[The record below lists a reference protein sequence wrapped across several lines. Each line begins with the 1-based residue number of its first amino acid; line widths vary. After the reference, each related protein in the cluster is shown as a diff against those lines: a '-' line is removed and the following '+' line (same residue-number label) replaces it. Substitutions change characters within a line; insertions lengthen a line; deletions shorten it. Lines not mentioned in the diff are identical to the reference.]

1 MVYLIL
7 VNVSL
12 LLCYAL
18 YSIFLKKLTFFQ
30 LNRIYLLGAVIV
42 SLLIPIGLFIDMPR
56 GFIAEEALPH
66 IDLHLFIDEEMLL
79 AEQADRAASMQD
91 ILQIVYWIGA
101 GLALLWL
108 CFRCSRVLALLRSGK
123 STFSFAFFRTVVL
136 ADQVLDN
143 KVIAEHEQIHVAQGH
158 SYDLVFVELVRVF
171 NWFNPV
177 LRLYLKELK
186 FQHECIAD
194 EQSSVDR
201 VAYAELLV
209 AQAMQVERSHFLHEF
224 SEKSLLKNRIAMLFK
239 DKTQNKY
246 KFLYLSIAPVLGLTL
261 LSTLVFNSS
270 NAKSMVRDIENK
282 VEQTTLNDLK
292 EINFDVAN
300 NKDADASTVGESGEP
315 KRTQQDSI
323 YTNPQVKPQVM
334 NAASIKVLLDE
345 WANAV
350 KISADAAASQAVVFR
365 ILVER
370 DGRVSRA
377 FATTKVGDQEKEIP
391 ADQLVASKWKPARDN
406 GKAVRSWTT
415 VYTSFDKNND
425 QQKVASKAVLIEASS
440 KYTAQQQDSIR
451 AKAMENERKIFTATE
466 VNPEPVGGLA
476 QFRKWIGD
484 NYSYPQAAIDAELKG
499 QMVIYFIVEADGE
512 LSNFKVIKDLGHGTG
527 EAALDVLRKATNWKP
542 GIQNGRTV
550 RVAYTLPITLN
561 LERDK
566 KG

>member
-56 GFIAEEALPH
+56 GLIAEETLPN
-66 IDLHLFIDEEMLL
+66 IDLNLFLGEEMLL

-108 CFRCSRVLALLRSGK
+108 CFRCSRVLALLRSGN

-136 ADQVLDN
+136 ADQVSEN
-143 KVIAEHEQIHVAQGH
+143 QVIAAHEQIHVAQGH

-224 SEKSLLKNRIAMLFK
+224 SEKSFLKNRIAMLFK
-239 DKTQNKY
+239 EKTQNKY

-270 NAKSMVRDIENK
+270 KAKSMVRDIENK
-282 VEQTTLNDLK
+282 VEYTAVITAEPDTTGTKMK
-292 EINFDVAN
+292 E
-300 NKDADASTVGESGEP
+300 DA
-315 KRTQQDSI
+315 
-323 YTNPQVKPQVM
+323 
-334 NAASIKVLLDE
+334 
-345 WANAV
+345 
-350 KISADAAASQAVVFR
+350 
-365 ILVER
+365 
-370 DGRVSRA
+370 
-377 FATTKVGDQEKEIP
+377 EK
-391 ADQLVASKWKPARDN
+391 
-406 GKAVRSWTT
+406 
-415 VYTSFDKNND
+415 
-425 QQKVASKAVLIEASS
+425 QKV
-440 KYTAQQQDSIR
+440 
-451 AKAMENERKIFTATE
+451 FTATE

-476 QFRKWIGD
+476 NFRKWIGD
-484 NYSYPQAAIDAELKG
+484 NYSYPQEAVDAALKG
-499 QMVIYFIVEADGE
+499 QMVVSFIVEADGT
-512 LSNFKVIKDLGHGTG
+512 LSNFEVIKDLGYGTG
-527 EAALDVLRKATNWKP
+527 EAALDLLRKAAKWAP
-542 GIQNGRTV
+542 GIQNGRKV

-561 LERDK
+561 LEEDK

>member
-56 GFIAEEALPH
+56 GLIAEETLPN
-66 IDLHLFIDEEMLL
+66 IDLNLFLGEEMLL

-108 CFRCSRVLALLRSGK
+108 CFRCSRVLVLLRSGN

-136 ADQVLDN
+136 ADQVSEN
-143 KVIAEHEQIHVAQGH
+143 QVIAAHEQIHVAQGH

-224 SEKSLLKNRIAMLFK
+224 SEKSFLKNRIAMLFK
-239 DKTQNKY
+239 EKTQNKY

-270 NAKSMVRDIENK
+270 KAKSLVRDIENK
-282 VEQTTLNDLK
+282 VEYTAVITAEPDTTGTKMK
-292 EINFDVAN
+292 E
-300 NKDADASTVGESGEP
+300 DA
-315 KRTQQDSI
+315 
-323 YTNPQVKPQVM
+323 
-334 NAASIKVLLDE
+334 
-345 WANAV
+345 
-350 KISADAAASQAVVFR
+350 
-365 ILVER
+365 
-370 DGRVSRA
+370 
-377 FATTKVGDQEKEIP
+377 EK
-391 ADQLVASKWKPARDN
+391 
-406 GKAVRSWTT
+406 
-415 VYTSFDKNND
+415 
-425 QQKVASKAVLIEASS
+425 QKV
-440 KYTAQQQDSIR
+440 
-451 AKAMENERKIFTATE
+451 FTATE

-476 QFRKWIGD
+476 NFRKWIGD
-484 NYSYPQAAIDAELKG
+484 NYSYPQEAVDAALKG
-499 QMVIYFIVEADGE
+499 QMVVSFIVEADGT
-512 LSNFKVIKDLGHGTG
+512 LSNFEVIKDLGYGTG
-527 EAALDVLRKATNWKP
+527 EAALDLLRKAAKWAP
-542 GIQNGRTV
+542 GIQNGRKV

-561 LERDK
+561 LEEDK